1 MTLSSE
7 CQLLLEYLQNFVV
20 IALVDIQVGQVLY
33 GPPELMDTAIRT
45 EHICGRNLDLLCLM
59 CVAADADGGDADTR
73 MNEAD
78 PTHPI
83 SKRVRASFRGD

>member
-1 MTLSSE
+1 M
-7 CQLLLEYLQNFVV
+7 QNLVV

-78 PTHPI
+78 RLCTQL
-83 SKRVRASFRGD
+83 RTVGCVAGRASCRGD